1 MCNNINIWPLPA
13 PRLCSGHITGIIGGA
28 GAHDVLSGL
37 VVVIIIKTLHT
48 FHIGNILRH
57 ILRLDL
63 NCNDVYIEY

>member
-1 MCNNINIWPLPA
+1 MVTSRDNW
-13 PRLCSGHITGIIGGA
+13 GM